1 MDPGGTSR
9 IYSARRGD
17 ETDRTKYWLKHILLR
32 ARGGFGYPVR
42 QEKLPL
48 GSEEVGQV
56 PVLAV
61 FHHHHERTWRSRR
74 FHERWRCSARWQ
86 AQSSARPRSPLGLVQ
101 APTRFTTFR

>member
-1 MDPGGTSR
+1 MGPPGSTAHAVVTKQTYK
-9 IYSARRGD
+9 ILA
-17 ETDRTKYWLKHILLR
+17 ETHF
-32 ARGGFGYPVR
+32 AEGRGGVGYPVR

-61 FHHHHERTWRSRR
+61 FHHHHEWTWRSKR
-74 FHERWRCSARWQ
+74 FHEWWRCSERWQ
-86 AQSSARPRSPLGLVQ
+86 AQSSARARSPLGLVQ